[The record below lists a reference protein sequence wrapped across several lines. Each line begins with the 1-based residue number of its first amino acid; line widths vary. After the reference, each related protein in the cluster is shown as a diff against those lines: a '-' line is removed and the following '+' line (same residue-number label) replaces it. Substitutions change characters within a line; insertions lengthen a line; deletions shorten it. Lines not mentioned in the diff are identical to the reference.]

1 MRALESVLA
10 AISAFAVLSLAVTA
24 PASARLWKPTPQQQT
39 IDYLNIAHNKA
50 GENIVVAWMASPLV
64 AAPTMKQVLDKYV
77 VLSIAHIRR
86 TPDGTTT
93 WDDVQGVQVSDGA
106 GQALKEVPSD
116 QISPVLVGV
125 IASAEATTRQAS
137 QGKSKVYWS
146 VWEAG
151 AVNACQ
157 RGKLVVNYAG
167 ESYSYDTPVPACQ

>member
-1 MRALESVLA
+1 MRALNSVLA
-10 AISAFAVLSLAVTA
+10 SILAVAVLGAA
-24 PASARLWKPTPQQQT
+24 PASARLWKPTLQQQT

-50 GENIVVAWMASPLV
+50 GENIVVAWMAAPLV

-157 RGKLVVNYAG
+157 RGKLIVSYDGENY
-167 ESYSYDTPVPACQ
+167 SFDTPVPGCEKP